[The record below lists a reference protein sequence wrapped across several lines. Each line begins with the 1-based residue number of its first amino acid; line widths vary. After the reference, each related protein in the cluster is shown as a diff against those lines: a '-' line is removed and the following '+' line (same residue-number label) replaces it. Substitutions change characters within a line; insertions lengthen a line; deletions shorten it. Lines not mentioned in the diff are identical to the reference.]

1 MADTNIKTQ
10 ISRLSGAKSDLATA
24 ITAKGVTVPDDTTLD
39 GYAALVSRSTRGWIP
54 AMLRRQPGKS

>member
-24 ITAKGVTVPDDTTLD
+24 ITAKG
-39 GYAALVSRSTRGWIP
+39 GAG
-54 AMLRRQPGKS
+54 

>member
-24 ITAKGVTVPDDTTLD
+24 ITAKGVTVPDTTTMD
-39 GYAALVSRSTRGWIP
+39 G
-54 AMLRRQPGKS
+54 

>member
-39 GYAALVSRSTRGWIP
+39 GYAALVEQIVVNIIRQAHGAP
-54 AMLRRQPGKS
+54 AR